1 MKRVLLIEDE
11 RNMARFIELEL
22 RHEGFEV
29 AVAYDG
35 RTGLERALGEPWD
48 VVLLDLM
55 LPGLDGLEL
64 CRQLRGVKRTPIV
77 MLSARD
83 AVADRV
89 SGLDLGADD
98 YIPKPF
104 AMEELLARIRVIFR
118 RQEEDRQYLVY
129 QDLSMDLA
137 TRSVTRGTERLALT
151 KREYDLLAAF
161 MQYPNRALSRELL
174 LDKVWGLE
182 AEVDANV
189 VDVYVRYL
197 RNKIDAPER
206 SGSYIQTLRG
216 IGYMLK
222 R

>member
-64 CRQLRGVKRTPIV
+64 CRQLRGIKRTPIV

-137 TRSVTRGTERLALT
+137 TRSVTRGIERLALT

-206 SGSYIQTLRG
+206 PGSYIQTLRG